1 LGKFGVVGKF
11 DGVGVE
17 SIHKCNFCAVGI
29 VGSMG
34 LIRTVG
40 QQRIV
45 G

>member
-1 LGKFGVVGKF
+1 VGKC

-17 SIHKCNFCAVGI
+17 SIHECNFCAVGI
-29 VGSMG
+29 VRSMG
-34 LIRTVG
+34 LICSLG